1 VPRAALLVA
10 LAAPLAIALACTRAA
25 DPPAPSDMPQAPP
38 VGLDTYPLN
47 RLVFAHNP
55 VEPLDHPLAA
65 DVLKASKVR
74 SYRAFT
80 ATTPR
85 VWLLAFEFDKQ
96 SDLLDL
102 AADPSPLVGAAPPY
116 YTATAF
122 TGAWLLV
129 TGFPGEKPVS
139 PEMEAA
145 RTTFLARWAGE
156 E

>member
-1 VPRAALLVA
+1 MRSVSRVVLLLA
-10 LAAPLAIALACTRAA
+10 LAAPLLACAR
-25 DPPAPSDMPQAPP
+25 PPEPAPSDMPKATAVP
-38 VGLDTYPLN
+38 GLDSYPLN

-55 VEPLDHPLAA
+55 VEPLDLPIDEA
-65 DVLKASKVR
+65 VLKASKVR
-74 SYRAFT
+74 SYRALT

-85 VWLLAFEFDKQ
+85 VWLLVFEFDTQ
-96 SDLLDL
+96 ADLLDL
-102 AADPSPLVGAAPPY
+102 AADPRPLLPGEPPF

-139 PEMEAA
+139 PQMEAA
-145 RTTFLARWAGE
+145 RNNFQARWAGE

>member
-1 VPRAALLVA
+1 
-10 LAAPLAIALACTRAA
+10 
-25 DPPAPSDMPQAPP
+25 MPKAPP
-38 VGLDTYPLN
+38 VPGLDTYPLN
-47 RLVFAHNP
+47 RLIFAHNP
-55 VEPLDHPLAA
+55 VEPLDFPIA
-65 DVLKASKVR
+65 DAVLKDRKVKR
-74 SYRAFT
+74 SHALT

-85 VWLLAFEFDKQ
+85 VWLLAFEFEKQ
-96 SDLLDL
+96 ADLLDL
-102 AADPSPLVGAAPPY
+102 AADPRPLLPGEPPY

-145 RTTFLARWAGE
+145 RNTFQARWAGE